1 MKKRDTK
8 PKKKDTKPKKK
19 DTKIKQKQKQKQK
32 QSQSVVI
39 NISNGK
45 VKKASSSSS
54 RVSKPNSYQSITTYP
69 IFGTR
74 HDEFNRAD
82 NVRSLFR
89 EATYQPLLSEPMRE
103 PIKPFID
110 NTTLRREIPVKE
122 ELLPINIK
130 IKEEVITPPKA
141 KSPVKQETRRD
152 MLDLYDALYTKKNLN
167 SDFGFKN
174 EMTQKPETRLPVR
187 RGRPKKILSDQEKE
201 DRRIDRNIKR
211 TNKYARDKQMKESG

>member
-19 DTKIKQKQKQKQK
+19 DTKIKQKQKQK

-69 IFGTR
+69 IF
-74 HDEFNRAD
+74 
-82 NVRSLFR
+82 R
-89 EATYQPLLSEPMRE
+89 EATYQPLLSETMRE
-103 PIKPFID
+103 PVKPFID

-122 ELLPINIK
+122 ELLPPINIK
-130 IKEEVITPPKA
+130 IKEEVITSPKA

-167 SDFGFKN
+167 SDFAFKN

-211 TNKYARDKQMKESG
+211 TNKYAKDKQMKESG